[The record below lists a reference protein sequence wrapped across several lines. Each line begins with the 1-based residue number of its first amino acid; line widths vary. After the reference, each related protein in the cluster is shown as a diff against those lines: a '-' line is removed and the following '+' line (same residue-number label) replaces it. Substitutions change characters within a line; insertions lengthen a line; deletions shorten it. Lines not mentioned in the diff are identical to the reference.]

1 MSATV
6 LIADDNPADIELLV
20 LAFEE
25 QRLQARLLI
34 ARDGLQAIECLDRER
49 PHLVLLDIKMPRAD
63 GFEVLAALRLRPALA
78 DVPVI
83 MMSSSTAEH
92 DRRRSLA
99 LGATRY
105 WVKPSLYH
113 EALSLVG
120 SLPALVPGLLPQ

>member
-1 MSATV
+1 V
-6 LIADDNPADIELLV
+6 LIADDNPADIELLI

-25 QRLQARLLI
+25 QRLEARFLI
-34 ARDGLQAIECLDRER
+34 AADGHQAIGFLDREH

-63 GFEVLAALRLRPALA
+63 GFEVLDALRLRPALA

-83 MMSSSTAEH
+83 MMSSSNAEH

-105 WVKPSLYH
+105 WPKPALYH

-120 SLPALVPGLLPQ
+120 SLPALVPAL